1 VATPTQQHRRPSGD
15 ARIVP
20 APRAGQAV
28 DVIELITADHR
39 RIRRLRNALCD
50 AVPYSDDH
58 SSGWVLAP
66 LWQRT
71 ADLLEVHCRAEEEI
85 CYLSMFGSGPQAAE
99 RRRQAIADHDDI
111 LEAVGEASLHCVGS
125 ALWWRA
131 VKVALTVGAEHVD
144 REERGVLADWQ
155 LRSPM
160 NRRRELGR
168 QWSAFIAA
176 WTQEAA
182 LQARSDVPGGVTSG
196 QCRTAVP
203 VVGCAARHW
212 R

>member
-20 APRAGQAV
+20 SPRAGQAV

-39 RIRRLRNALCD
+39 RICRLRNALCD

-58 SSGWVLAP
+58 SCGWVLAP

-176 WTQEAA
+176 WT
-182 LQARSDVPGGVTSG
+182 
-196 QCRTAVP
+196 
-203 VVGCAARHW
+203 
-212 R
+212 